1 MLKGRSV
8 ASGVPPQSLVMV
20 CYGRLT
26 VWFSLAAVAYYER
39 SATHFLIMDASFPS
53 QTMCD
58 RLLVPALS
66 RHVAFHAMAASGA

>member
-8 ASGVPPQSLVMV
+8 ASGVPPQSLVNS
-20 CYGRLT
+20 CERRLT
-26 VWFSLAAVAYYER
+26 VWFSLAAEAHER

>member
-8 ASGVPPQSLVMV
+8 ASGVPPQSLVLV
-20 CYGRLT
+20 SVGRLT
-26 VWFSLAAVAYYER
+26 VWFSLAAEADER

>member
-8 ASGVPPQSLVMV
+8 ASGVPLQSLVMD
-20 CYGRLT
+20 CDGRLT
-26 VWFSLAAVAYYER
+26 VWFSLAAEAEER
-39 SATHFLIMDASFPS
+39 SATHFLIMDASFPF